1 MAKLTPILDY
11 NDTKNKGNIKGYK
24 VALKKTGVE
33 DVSKMTQDDEVD
45 IIYEENKIIIEKKK

>member
-1 MAKLTPILDY
+1 MLLI
-11 NDTKNKGNIKGYK
+11 KNKGNIKGYK

>member
-11 NDTKNKGNIKGYK
+11 NDTKNKGKIKGYK

-33 DVSKMTQDDEVD
+33 DISNMSKDDEID
-45 IIYEENKIIIEKKK
+45 IIYEKNKIIIEKKK

>member
-11 NDTKNKGNIKGYK
+11 NNTKNKGKIKGYK

-33 DVSKMTQDDEVD
+33 GTCKMNQNTEID
-45 IIYEENKIIIEKKK
+45 IIYNEDEIIIRKKK

>member
-11 NDTKNKGNIKGYK
+11 NDTRNKGKIKGYK

-33 DVSKMTQDDEVD
+33 NISNMSKDDEID
-45 IIYEENKIIIEKKK
+45 IIYEKNKIIIEKKK

>member
-11 NDTKNKGNIKGYK
+11 NDTKNKGKVKGYK

-33 DVSKMTQDDEVD
+33 NISKMNEKTEID
-45 IIYEENKIIIEKKK
+45 IIYNEDEIIIKKKK

>member
-11 NDTKNKGNIKGYK
+11 NDTKNKGKVKGYK

-33 DVSKMTQDDEVD
+33 NISKMNGKTEID
-45 IIYEENKIIIEKKK
+45 IIYNEDEIIIKKKK